1 MCKIKK
7 LPEMLFYRSSERL
20 KTPHLTSR
28 VFTVNLEG
36 SLGLYNVC
44 HTSATLQL
52 IWPAMQNKVTVF
64 ILIQLAPRAT
74 YSQLISQSEQ
84 RLLRDSWRQ
93 RNLKWFITH
102 TILKNH
108 DNVKQKSW
116 IRWSMSFK
124 FRKCNGLPVV
134 SPELAQID
142 ELRNSSALTPKWSER
157 GSSDTGVRI
166 SSNSLYWFKCEA
178 RGY

>member
-1 MCKIKK
+1 
-7 LPEMLFYRSSERL
+7 
-20 KTPHLTSR
+20 
-28 VFTVNLEG
+28 
-36 SLGLYNVC
+36 
-44 HTSATLQL
+44 
-52 IWPAMQNKVTVF
+52 MQNKVTVF
-64 ILIQLAPRAT
+64 IFIQLAPRAT

-116 IRWSMSFK
+116 IRWSMLFK
-124 FRKCNGLPVV
+124 SRKCNGLPVV

-166 SSNSLYWFKCEA
+166 SSNSLYWLSVRQGDISQSRYTIQKNWKCTHFCSCCICFQLLFTFK
-178 RGY
+178 YMWNFHTWQWTL